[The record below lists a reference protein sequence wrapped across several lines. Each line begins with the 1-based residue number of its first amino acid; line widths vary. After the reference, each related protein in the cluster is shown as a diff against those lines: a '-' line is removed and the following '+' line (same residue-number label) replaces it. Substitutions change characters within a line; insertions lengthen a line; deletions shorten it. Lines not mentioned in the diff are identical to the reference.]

1 MNRHRAG
8 SDGQRVRA
16 RTGRDAKRAS
26 GAGPKAQSSAGRLLA
41 SARQARIAEIVGQ
54 TGFISVIEAAGK
66 LGVSGMTVR
75 RDLEVL
81 ESRGLLVRTHGGA
94 VATAPDRRE
103 VYDAEEPAFERRRR
117 RNATAKAEI
126 AKAAARLVGANE
138 TIALDVGTSTLALAE
153 ELTAR
158 ADLRVFTN
166 NLRAAM
172 ALSRGRSSVYIL
184 GGQLRGPEFAVVGSV
199 ATAQVKDYYFD
210 RLFLGVSG
218 ITETG
223 LYDYML
229 EDTEVKRAF
238 LERARQVVV
247 LCDSSKF
254 DHRALARICGLEQA
268 HVLVT
273 DKVPPPHLLRTLE
286 DHRIEIIVT
295 ES

>member
-8 SDGQRVRA
+8 SDGQPARA

-26 GAGPKAQSSAGRLLA
+26 GAGPKAQSGASRLLA
-41 SARQARIAEIVGQ
+41 GARQARIAELVARA
-54 TGFISVIEAAGK
+54 GFISVADAASR

-75 RDLEVL
+75 RDLEIL
-81 ESRGLLVRTHGGA
+81 ESRGVLVRTHGGA
-94 VATAPDRRE
+94 VATVSERRE

-117 RNATAKAEI
+117 RNAAAKAAI
-126 AKAAARLVGANE
+126 AKAAARLVGTNE

-153 ELTAR
+153 ELVAR
-158 ADLRVFTN
+158 TDLRVFTN

-172 ALSRGRSSVYIL
+172 ALSHGRSPVYIL
-184 GGQLRGPEFAVVGSV
+184 GGQLRGPEFAVIGSV

-268 HVLVT
+268 HILVT
-273 DKVPPPHLLRTLE
+273 DKAPPPHLLRILE
-286 DHRIEIIVT
+286 DHRIEIVIT

>member
-1 MNRHRAG
+1 MAG
-8 SDGQRVRA
+8 R
-16 RTGRDAKRAS
+16 
-26 GAGPKAQSSAGRLLA
+26 GAGRMSGVVREPDTGAARLPAG
-41 SARQARIAEIVGQ
+41 ARQVRIAEIVGRA
-54 TGFISVIEAAGK
+54 GFISVMEAAGK
-66 LGVSGMTVR
+66 LGVSGMTIR

-94 VATAPDRRE
+94 VATTPGRGE

-117 RNATAKAEI
+117 RNAAAKARI
-126 AKAAARLVGANE
+126 ARAAAGLVGANE

-153 ELTAR
+153 ELAAR
-158 ADLRVFTN
+158 TDLRVFTN

-172 ALSRGRSSVYIL
+172 ALSRGRSPVYIF
-184 GGQLRGPEFAVVGSV
+184 GGQLRGPEFAVIGSV
-199 ATAQVKDYYFD
+199 ATTQVKDYYFD

-254 DHRALARICGLEQA
+254 DHRALARICGLEQV

-273 DKVPPPHLLRTLE
+273 DETPPPHLVRTLQS
-286 DHRIEIIVT
+286 HRVEIVVT
-295 ES
+295 EP

>member
-1 MNRHRAG
+1 MRATAARG
-8 SDGQRVRA
+8 ARRMSDTA
-16 RTGRDAKRAS
+16 AE
-26 GAGPKAQSSAGRLLA
+26 AGESAGRLLA
-41 SARQARIAEIVGQ
+41 GARQARIAEMVRR
-54 TGFISVIEAAGK
+54 TGFVSVAEAAGK
-66 LGVSGMTVR
+66 LKVSGMTIR

-81 ESRGLLVRTHGGA
+81 ESRGLLTRAHGGA

-117 RNATAKAEI
+117 RNAAAKAEI
-126 AKAAARLVGANE
+126 AKAAARLIGANE

-153 ELTAR
+153 ELVSR

-166 NLRAAM
+166 NLRAAT
-172 ALSRGRSSVYIL
+172 ALSRGRSPIYIL

-254 DHRALARICGLEQA
+254 GHRALARICGIEQA
-268 HVLVT
+268 HMLVT
-273 DKVPPPHLLRTLE
+273 DKAPPPHLLRAFKS
-286 DHRIEIIVT
+286 HRVEIIVT
-295 ES
+295 GR